1 MADHYSRVKDVS
13 KEDKALMKALET
25 PEEKRAR
32 RLAKKEAKEKKRKMI
47 MGMEGYT
54 NFDNPFGDANLEAP
68 FVWAKKYE
76 KEGKQVDE
84 RVIAKDNKKH
94 IEETQKELEAV
105 KKARLK
111 REQERQERAEEI
123 ARQQREKESV
133 HYQEYEKQEESF
145 HLKQARLRS
154 KIRVKEGRGKPIDFL
169 AQYYEAFTEPAE
181 DDPPKTEE
189 EIVDQ
194 IRYLETNITEPYNQL
209 NGLRKIELED
219 LIEDIQ
225 VYKQLCKN
233 RDLTFWNDLLTISH
247 DELAKLKNYSGYG
260 SSEGI
265 NPAVVPSI
273 NNMFVGKSPEQ
284 LLKLKSKVEEKLS
297 KNEPG
302 LDITYWETVLS
313 KLKAFIAKARLQE
326 LHKLNMQTKPQK
338 LKELKELKGQK
349 VTEGLEVEKE
359 EEEDPIAG
367 PSEPISMPEFSL
379 VEQCKQMY
387 KDGRYSPTLLDESSL
402 SSSVQVTDL
411 ETDRKNILHLRNK
424 LFASKLSYA
433 EEKFVSEARKGMG
446 DDEAQFSVEEKII
459 QDKSLAS
466 WADKYKPRKPRY
478 FNRVHTGFEWNK
490 YNQTHYDID
499 NPPPKIVQG
508 YKFNLFYP
516 DLIDKSQ
523 TPKYT
528 ITPCPDN
535 REFAIIRFSAGPP
548 YEDIAFKIVNRE
560 WNFSYRTGFRSQFN
574 NGILQLWFHF
584 KRYRYRR

>member
-1 MADHYSRVKDVS
+1 MD
-13 KEDKALMKALET
+13 
-25 PEEKRAR
+25 
-32 RLAKKEAKEKKRKMI
+32 
-47 MGMEGYT
+47 GYN
-54 NFDNPFGDANLEAP
+54 NFHNPFGDTNLDTP
-68 FVWAKKYE
+68 FVWTKKYE
-76 KEGKQVDE
+76 KQGREINYKA
-84 RVIAKDNKKH
+84 IARDNKKH
-94 IEETQKELEAV
+94 MEETQKELESV

-123 ARQQREKESV
+123 ARQQREKESA

-169 AQYYEAFTEPAE
+169 AQYYETFTEPAE

-189 EIVDQ
+189 EINDQ
-194 IRYLETNITEPYNQL
+194 IKYLDSNISEPYNEL
-209 NGLRKIELED
+209 NGLRRSDLED

-233 RDLTFWNDLLTISH
+233 RDLTFWNQLLVISN
-247 DELAKLKNYSGYG
+247 DELVKLKNCTGFG

-265 NPAVVPSI
+265 NPAVVASI
-273 NNMFVGKSPEQ
+273 NNMFIGKSPEQ
-284 LLKLKSKVEEKLS
+284 LTKLQLKVQEKLS

-313 KLKAFIAKARLQE
+313 KLKAFIAKASLQE
-326 LHKLNMQTKPQK
+326 IHKLNMQTKSQK
-338 LKELKELKGQK
+338 LKELKSQRKDVEIKQEEQQEDDQH
-349 VTEGLEVEKE
+349 TEHI
-359 EEEDPIAG
+359 EDT
-367 PSEPISMPEFSL
+367 SMPEFSL
-379 VEQCKQMY
+379 VDQCKQMY
-387 KDGRYSPTLLDESSL
+387 RDGRYSPTLLEEDSL
-402 SSSVQVTDL
+402 SSSILVVTL
-411 ETDRKNILHLRNK
+411 EDDRKNILHLRNK
-424 LFASKLSYA
+424 LFASKLSTA

-446 DDEAQFSVEEKII
+446 DDEAQFSVEERIT

-535 REFAIIRFSAGPP
+535 KEFAIIRFSAGPP

>member
-1 MADHYSRVKDVS
+1 MADHVSRSRDLER
-13 KEDKALMKALET
+13 EDKALMKALET

-32 RLAKKEAKEKKRKMI
+32 RLAKKEAKERKRQMM
-47 MGMEGYT
+47 MGMDGYT
-54 NFDNPFGDANLEAP
+54 SFDNPYGDPNLGKP

-76 KEGKQVDE
+76 KEGIEVTEEK
-84 RVIAKDNKKH
+84 ILKLHKKH
-94 IEETQKELEAV
+94 VEETKKELEAV

-111 REQERQERAEEI
+111 REQERAERAEEI
-123 ARQQREKESV
+123 AKQQRDKESV
-133 HYQEYEKQEESF
+133 HYIEYEKQEESF
-145 HLKQARLRS
+145 HLKQAKLRS
-154 KIRVKEGRGKPIDFL
+154 KIRLREGRGKPIDFL
-169 AQYYEAFTEPAE
+169 AQYYEAFTEHAE
-181 DDPPKTEE
+181 DDTPLSEE
-189 EIVDQ
+189 EVYDL
-194 IRYLETNITEPYNQL
+194 IRYLESHITEPYNQL
-209 NGLRKIELED
+209 NGLRKSDLED

-225 VYKQLCKN
+225 VYMQLCKN
-233 RDLTFWNDLLTISH
+233 RELTYWRELLVISN
-247 DELAKLKNYSGYG
+247 DELAKLKNYSCYG

-273 NNMFVGKSPEQ
+273 NNMFIGKTSDQ
-284 LLKLKSKVEEKLS
+284 LSKLKEKIQEKLE

-302 LDITYWETVLS
+302 LDITYWETVMS

-326 LHKLNMQTKPQK
+326 IHKKNLEIKPQK
-338 LKELKELKGQK
+338 LKELLKLRKEVKS
-349 VTEGLEVEKE
+349 EVKE
-359 EEEDPIAG
+359 EEEQEEETPTH
-367 PSEPISMPEFSL
+367 SEEVDTNIPEFSL
-379 VEQCKQMY
+379 VDQCKQAY
-387 KDGRYSPTLLDESSL
+387 RDGRYSPTLLDPESVPN
-402 SSSVQVTDL
+402 SVLIIDA
-411 ETDRKNILHLRNK
+411 EEDRKNLLHLRNK
-424 LFASKLSYA
+424 LFASKLTSS
-433 EEKFVSEARKGMG
+433 EQRFVSEARKGMG
-446 DDEAQFSVEEKII
+446 DDEAQFSVEERIT

-535 REFAIIRFSAGPP
+535 KEFAIIRFTAGPP